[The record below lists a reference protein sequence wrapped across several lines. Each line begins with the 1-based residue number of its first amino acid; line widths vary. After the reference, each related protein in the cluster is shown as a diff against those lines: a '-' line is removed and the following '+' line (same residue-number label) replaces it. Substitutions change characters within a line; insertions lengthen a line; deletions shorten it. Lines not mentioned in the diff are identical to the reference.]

1 MPGEHFASGNWRVK
15 EGSAGEFIA
24 RWQAWL
30 STSTASVT
38 GFGSARLLQDA
49 DDALHFMS
57 FSDWESPGSRESWK
71 SSPGFAEGMA
81 QCRELCDDFQGT
93 DFSQVASV

>member
-1 MPGEHFASGNWRVK
+1 MAGEHFASGNWRVK
-15 EGSAGEFIA
+15 EGSEREFIA

-30 STSTASVT
+30 SSSAAAAT
-38 GFGSARLLQDA
+38 GFGTARLLQDPG
-49 DDALHFMS
+49 DALHFMS
-57 FSDWESPGSRESWK
+57 FSDWESPESRESWK
-71 SSPGFAEGMA
+71 SSPEFAEGMA